1 MSLDNEPPTPQLW
14 NVSVMTGG
22 WNTPVYD
29 TLHRVQ
35 DLHIP
40 RSTLRSGE
48 APYSYFQTPYSYFQ
62 MAHICDPGL

>member
-1 MSLDNEPPTPQLW
+1 MSLDNEKPTPQLW

-48 APYSYFQTPYSYFQ
+48 APYSYFQ